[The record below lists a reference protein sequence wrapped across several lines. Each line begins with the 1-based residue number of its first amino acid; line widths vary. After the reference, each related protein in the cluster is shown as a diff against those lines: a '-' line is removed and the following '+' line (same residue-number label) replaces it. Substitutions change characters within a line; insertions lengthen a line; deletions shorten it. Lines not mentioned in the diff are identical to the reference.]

1 MIFAALVAH
10 RRLDRIQTV
19 EIVEQAA
26 LDWIK
31 AQLPLLGAILVGLQ
45 ESALEG
51 ESNKREANDDQCNT
65 QSIHFAPPRIGI
77 LSRAVAAPVR
87 YSRLGLLSTGRC

>member
-1 MIFAALVAH
+1 MIFALVPH
-10 RRLDRIQTV
+10 RRLHRIQAV

-31 AQLPLLGAILVGLQ
+31 AQFPLLGAILVGLQ

-51 ESNKREANDDQCNT
+51 ESNNRDANDDQRD
-65 QSIHFAPPRIGI
+65 P
-77 LSRAVAAPVR
+77 
-87 YSRLGLLSTGRC
+87 